1 MLYLSVVQLEC
12 ESAGRIFYAIWR
24 KIKIHVMHS
33 FPRKLV
39 KKKRDRKIPA
49 LFNIISSSLFV

>member
-12 ESAGRIFYAIWR
+12 ESAGRISFMQYGVKLRA
-24 KIKIHVMHS
+24 HVMYS

-39 KKKRDRKIPA
+39 KKAR
-49 LFNIISSSLFV
+49 